1 MWFGRHSKG
10 GPATA
15 QLKVR
20 HSSSFSPERRKVL
33 LPCSRWCLSLPKGG
47 EEGSNFCSSSSS
59 FQPPLLPL
67 HPRGTVLLNEVEG
80 QGKGGRRRIIS
91 VVGGGCRVKFKMFCS
106 SFYLSFFLLVFPA
119 QFEFK
124 GVLVPVYFFWGG
136 TVLDPMYFC

>member
-1 MWFGRHSKG
+1 MG

-15 QLKVR
+15 QPKVR
-20 HSSSFSPERRKVL
+20 HSSSSSLERRKVL

-67 HPRGTVLLNEVEG
+67 HPRRTALLNEVEG
-80 QGKGGRRRIIS
+80 QGKRGRKRIIS

-106 SFYLSFFLLVFPA
+106 SFYLSFFCLCFPLSLKL
-119 QFEFK
+119 K
-124 GVLVPVYFFWGG
+124 GYLYLCISLGG
-136 TVLDPMYFC
+136 QCSIPCISVK